1 LPRIFCFVMRR
12 PRGPTLDT
20 IENRY
25 RAVVGSQSIVR
36 RMRGIWRTDH
46 LLDRIVVY
54 CVACFRDGTGRRS
67 KRRADRRAPG
77 QDGPQHMNQAIAFF
91 RVLGSLWVAAVLL
104 VLLLLAMACATVFES
119 VHGSEQALI
128 VFYDA
133 WWFECLLGL
142 LAANVLVALIVRSPF
157 SRRQAGFALT
167 HLSILAVLGGA
178 LVTQKVGID
187 GHVGVV
193 EGQTVSELTLND
205 RLVVSVVNRS
215 EGATKLLDL
224 DDRVFHG
231 FEEVSFDHDCPSLD
245 AGSLHVE
252 VARYLPDSE
261 LGERVVDDHPHSRP
275 AVEVLLS
282 STGRDDPVWVFSGQS
297 AKIGPLEVAYS
308 AEATAEAVKRHL
320 QSPATEASSS
330 KGDVKVEY
338 QGKTALVPLERCMDQ
353 PAAAGDTGCAV
364 RVLRYLP
371 HAKVG
376 PDHQIVNASQQPI
389 NPYIEVELTR
399 PDGQRESRRA
409 FARFPDLSS
418 MHGTSRPADEIRVT
432 FVAGVEAPA
441 PASAPVE
448 IVSGPDGRL
457 SARFVGMD
465 KTTTTTEL
473 SLGEAVETPWPGWKL
488 TVSRRF
494 AHARWDRAV
503 LPVVPV
509 RQARIP
515 AVLLRLRMGGQ
526 TSEMW
531 AQQYSTYP
539 ISVGGAAHEIAFT
552 SKTMPLGFDLTLDRF
567 RIGTY
572 PGTNQPRSYES
583 HVTIQSPATG
593 EQVSRV
599 ISMNA
604 PASYGGFAFYQSS
617 YAQERGRSVS
627 YLSVSRDPG
636 RPIVFAGYFGM
647 MAGMVWVL
655 AQRMKERRRQAVR
668 PG

>member
-1 LPRIFCFVMRR
+1 M
-12 PRGPTLDT
+12 
-20 IENRY
+20 NR
-25 RAVVGSQSIVR
+25 
-36 RMRGIWRTDH
+36 
-46 LLDRIVVY
+46 
-54 CVACFRDGTGRRS
+54 
-67 KRRADRRAPG
+67 
-77 QDGPQHMNQAIAFF
+77 AIAFF
-91 RVLGSLWVAAVLL
+91 RVLGSLWFAAVLL
-104 VLLLLAMACATVFES
+104 VLLLVAMACATVFES

-128 VFYDA
+128 VFYRA

-178 LVTQKVGID
+178 LVTKEVGID
-187 GHVGVV
+187 GHVGIV
-193 EGQTVSELTLND
+193 EGQTVSELTLD
-205 RLVVSVVNRS
+205 DQPVVSLVRRS
-215 EGATKLLDL
+215 DGTRKDLDL
-224 DDRVFHG
+224 DLQVFGG
-231 FEEVSFDHDCPSLD
+231 FEEVSFDGDGPSLD

-261 LGERVVDDHPHSRP
+261 LAERVVDDHPHSRP

-282 STGRDDPVWVFSGQS
+282 STGRDEPVWVFSGQP

-308 AEATAEAVKRHL
+308 AEATAEDVERRL
-320 QSPATEASSS
+320 QTPATEASSS

-338 QGKTALVPLERCMDQ
+338 QGKTALVPLERCMDH

-399 PDGQRESRRA
+399 PDGQREPRRA

-418 MHGTSRPADEIRVT
+418 MHGTSRPAEEVRVT

-441 PASAPVE
+441 SSPVE

-494 AHARWDRAV
+494 EHARWDRAV

-526 TSEMW
+526 TSETW

-539 ISVGGAAHEIAFT
+539 ISADGAAHEIAFT

-567 RIGTY
+567 RIGMY
-572 PGTNQPRSYES
+572 PGTSQPRSYES

-604 PASYGGFAFYQSS
+604 PASYGGFSLYQSS

-655 AQRMKERRRQAVR
+655 VQRMKERRRQAVS
-668 PG
+668 PGQSAFLWM